1 MISLDKSQINKLL
14 QHTSSLH
21 ICVIGDCMLD
31 HYIWGDVHRISPEA
45 PVPVV
50 NVDQDTYRLGGAC
63 NVALNLKQ
71 MGCNVSLIGLIGQDL
86 AGNTLKQLLEKNHI
100 NICETHF
107 SSDITT
113 IVKTRVIVR
122 NQQLCRLDR
131 ETFFKEEQATHLQ
144 QALHKNIQNFDA
156 VIVSDYN
163 KGTVS
168 QKLLD
173 SLIALKKEHD
183 FFLAVD
189 PKPLHGLDYKSVD
202 LLKPNRNEAL
212 QLSGITPNPCK
223 PFPLD
228 TIVKHISDTYHPQ
241 YLAITLGHEG
251 LAIFKDGSEG
261 CVIPAQDKEVF
272 DVSGAGD
279 TALAAL
285 VVAFCLKMPMHIAAT
300 FANIASGI
308 VVSKVGTATVSLEEL
323 KTYVQS

>member
-14 QHTSSLH
+14 QNTSALN

-31 HYIWGDVHRISPEA
+31 HYIWGDVERISPEA

-50 NVDQDTYRLGGAC
+50 NIDKDTYRLGGAC

-71 MGCNVSLIGLIGQDL
+71 MGCNVSLVGLMGQDP
-86 AGNTLKQLLEKNHI
+86 AGDRLRSLLKE
-100 NICETHF
+100 
-107 SSDITT
+107 SGITVSENNFHREVST

-131 ETFFKEEQATHLQ
+131 ESFFAEKQTHYLMQ
-144 QALHKNIQNFDA
+144 WLSDEIYNFDA

-163 KGTVS
+163 KGTIS
-168 QKLLD
+168 QALLNF
-173 SLIALKKEHD
+173 LIEKKREKN
-183 FFLAVD
+183 FFLAID
-189 PKPLHGLDYKSVD
+189 PKPVHELDYSGAD
-202 LLKPNRNEAL
+202 LLKPNRSEAL
-212 QLSGITPNPCK
+212 QLSSVLPKPHM

-228 TIVKHISDTYHPQ
+228 AVAKRILERYHLK
-241 YLAITLGHEG
+241 YLAITLGSEG
-251 LAIFKDGSEG
+251 LALMDAHKEG
-261 CVIPAQDKEVF
+261 RVYPAQDREVF

-285 VVAFCLKMPMHIAAT
+285 VVAFCLKMPMDVAAM

-323 KTYVQS
+323 QAYVQ

>member
-1 MISLDKSQINKLL
+1 MISLDKSQINNLL
-14 QHTSSLH
+14 RNTSTLN

-31 HYIWGDVHRISPEA
+31 HYIWGDVQRISPEA

-50 NVDQDTYRLGGAC
+50 NIDKDTYRLGGAC

-71 MGCNVSLIGLIGQDL
+71 MGCNVSLMGLIGQDS
-86 AGNTLKQLLEKNHI
+86 AGDKLRQLLKEN
-100 NICETHF
+100 
-107 SSDITT
+107 DIAISEASFNRDIST

-131 ETFFKEEQATHLQ
+131 ESFFTEQ
-144 QALHKNIQNFDA
+144 QAEGGLSSLRDAIQNFDA

-168 QKLLD
+168 QALLELLVD
-173 SLIALKKEHD
+173 LKKQKN

-189 PKPLHGLDYKSVD
+189 PKPAHELDYNGVD
-202 LLKPNRNEAL
+202 LLKPNRSEAL
-212 QLSGITPNPCK
+212 QLSGVSPKPHA

-228 TIVKHISDTYHPQ
+228 SVAKRILQRYRLR
-241 YLAITLGHEG
+241 YLAITLGNEG
-251 LAIFKDGSEG
+251 LALLNNDNEG
-261 CVIPAQDKEVF
+261 CVYPAQDREVF

-285 VVAFCLKMPMHIAAT
+285 VVAFCLKMPMEVAAT
-300 FANIASGI
+300 FANMASGI
-308 VVSKVGTATVSLEEL
+308 VVGKVGTAAVSLEEL
-323 KTYVQS
+323 RTYVQ